1 MGNDTPVVV
10 ADSRDNLEFTV
21 CKPVM
26 IHNVIHSITILFD
39 ACDTFRKFAVEGM
52 EPNRERIQ
60 QHLTNL
66 FMLVTVLNPYIGYDK
81 AAEVT
86 KKADRDVLT
95 LKESCT
101 ALGYMSS
108 EEFDKAVRPEEMVH
122 P

>member
-1 MGNDTPVVV
+1 
-10 ADSRDNLEFTV
+10 
-21 CKPVM
+21 
-26 IHNVIHSITILFD
+26 
-39 ACDTFRKFAVEGM
+39 M